1 MLLSRL
7 WKRAAS
13 RTAKDTAVWAGTQPS
28 AAHETYETHKAHTHQ
43 SGQALG
49 QAGKSE
55 PPEIWFFGGKGG
67 VGKTSCAAAQAL
79 ALAEKGEATLLVS
92 TDPAHNLG
100 DLFGAIGGK
109 PCNIAPRLDVME
121 LDPERE
127 CDRYLETV
135 RQRIAPLVSGERSA
149 TVMRQL
155 ELSRHAPGTS
165 EAALF
170 DALVEIILTPPA
182 PLENEDSHYRHILFD
197 TAPSGHTIRLLS
209 LPEVLG
215 GWLEGMLGQR
225 RRAVAERSLWLDS
238 QQASE
243 TPGEEAPEDPISEA
257 LEQRRTRY
265 AALRQRLS
273 DTRRARVI
281 LVSTPEKLPCLE
293 TTRTREALEAH
304 GLAVGGLIINQCLP
318 EPAAQG
324 AGGPSSTPHE
334 PQADWVAT
342 WREQQRHWAARLEE
356 AFADRPRLRLLR
368 QPQLP
373 EDRASLAPLVAQVTA
388 FRPWSP
394 TPAASS
400 CGCAAP
406 AR

>member
-1 MLLSRL
+1 MLLNWLR
-7 WKRAAS
+7 RRRRQDEARRTHAAEGRS
-13 RTAKDTAVWAGTQPS
+13 DPGMARDTQEEGAIPR
-28 AAHETYETHKAHTHQ
+28 
-43 SGQALG
+43 
-49 QAGKSE
+49 
-55 PPEIWFFGGKGG
+55 PEIWFFGGKGG

-100 DLFGAIGGK
+100 DLFGAVGGK

-127 CDRYLETV
+127 CDRYLEAV

-182 PLENEDSHYRHILFD
+182 PLEDEASHYRHILFD

-243 TPGEEAPEDPISEA
+243 TPGGEAPEDPISEA

-318 EPAAQG
+318 EPAAQE
-324 AGGPSSTPHE
+324 AGKTLSATHE

-342 WREQQRHWAARLEE
+342 WREQQQRWAARLEE
-356 AFADRPRLRLLR
+356 AFADRPCLRLLR

-373 EDRASLAPLVAQVTA
+373 EDRASLAPLVVQFTA

-394 TPAASS
+394 VPTAPS
-400 CGCAAP
+400 CGFAAR

>member
-1 MLLSRL
+1 MLLNWLRRHRRD
-7 WKRAAS
+7 KRTDGPPGAGSHPAPG
-13 RTAKDTAVWAGTQPS
+13 RTGDEGTQD
-28 AAHETYETHKAHTHQ
+28 AA
-43 SGQALG
+43 LR
-49 QAGKSE
+49 
-55 PPEIWFFGGKGG
+55 PEIWFFGGKGG

-79 ALAEKGEATLLVS
+79 ALAEKGESTLLVS

-100 DLFGAIGGK
+100 DLFGEIGGK
-109 PCNIAPRLDVME
+109 PRNIAPRLDVME

-127 CDRYLETV
+127 CERYLEAV

-170 DALVEIILTPPA
+170 DALVEIILAPPS
-182 PLENEDSHYRHILFD
+182 PLTQGHEGYRHILFD

-238 QQASE
+238 QQSSGALE
-243 TPGEEAPEDPISEA
+243 TPSAAPEDPISEA
-257 LEQRRTRY
+257 LEQRRVRY
-265 AALRQRLS
+265 AALRHHLT

-293 TTRTREALEAH
+293 TLRTREALESH
-304 GLAVGGLIINQCLP
+304 GLGVGGLIINQCLP
-318 EPAAQG
+318 ESASQG
-324 AGGPSSTPHE
+324 AAGSTSTPHE
-334 PQADWVAT
+334 SLDDWVAT
-342 WREQQRHWAARLEE
+342 WREQQQHWAARLEE

-368 QPQLP
+368 QPRLP
-373 EDRASLAPLVAQVTA
+373 EDRASLAPLVARFTT

-394 TPAASS
+394 TPATSS
-400 CGCAAP
+400 CGCHAACE
-406 AR
+406 

>member
-13 RTAKDTAVWAGTQPS
+13 RTAKDTAGPKSTRPS
-28 AAHETYETHKAHTHQ
+28 AAHETHKAHTHQ
-43 SGQALG
+43 SGQAPG
-49 QAGKSE
+49 QAEISKH
-55 PPEIWFFGGKGG
+55 PEIWFFGGKGG

-127 CDRYLETV
+127 CDRYLEAV
-135 RQRIAPLVSGERSA
+135 RQRIVPLVSGERSA

-182 PLENEDSHYRHILFD
+182 PLEDEAPHYRHILFD

-225 RRAVAERSLWLDS
+225 RRAIAERSLWLDS

-243 TPGEEAPEDPISEA
+243 TPGEEAP
-257 LEQRRTRY
+257 
-265 AALRQRLS
+265 
-273 DTRRARVI
+273 
-281 LVSTPEKLPCLE
+281 
-293 TTRTREALEAH
+293 
-304 GLAVGGLIINQCLP
+304 
-318 EPAAQG
+318 
-324 AGGPSSTPHE
+324 
-334 PQADWVAT
+334 
-342 WREQQRHWAARLEE
+342 
-356 AFADRPRLRLLR
+356 
-368 QPQLP
+368 
-373 EDRASLAPLVAQVTA
+373 
-388 FRPWSP
+388 
-394 TPAASS
+394 
-400 CGCAAP
+400 
-406 AR
+406 

>member
-1 MLLSRL
+1 MLLNWLRRRRRQDGARRTHAAEGRSDPG
-7 WKRAAS
+7 RAH
-13 RTAKDTAVWAGTQPS
+13 VTQEEGAIPR
-28 AAHETYETHKAHTHQ
+28 
-43 SGQALG
+43 
-49 QAGKSE
+49 
-55 PPEIWFFGGKGG
+55 PEIWFFGGKGG

-79 ALAEKGEATLLVS
+79 ALAEKGEPTLLVS

-100 DLFGAIGGK
+100 DLFGDLGGRPRAIAA
-109 PCNIAPRLDVME
+109 CLDVME
-121 LDPERE
+121 LDPEQE
-127 CDRYLETV
+127 CERYLEEV

-155 ELSRHAPGTS
+155 ALARHAPGTS

-182 PLENEDSHYRHILFD
+182 PLTSDSSSYRHILFD

-238 QQASE
+238 QQTATASK
-243 TPGEEAPEDPISEA
+243 PGSSAPEDPISEA

-265 AALRQRLS
+265 KALRRCLTDAS
-273 DTRRARVI
+273 RARVI

-293 TTRTREALEAH
+293 TTRTRDALEAH

-318 EPAAQG
+318 DASSEVLG
-324 AGGPSSTPHE
+324 ASSPSSGE
-334 PQADWVAT
+334 AQADWIAS
-342 WREQQRHWAARLEE
+342 WREQQQHWAARLEE
-356 AFADRPRLRLLR
+356 AFADRPCLRLSR
-368 QPQLP
+368 QSRLP
-373 EDRASLAPLVAQVTA
+373 EDRESLAPLITA
-388 FRPWSP
+388 LSTFRPWRH
-394 TPAASS
+394 ASS
-400 CGCAAP
+400 CCQ
-406 AR
+406 ARSPHPTTCTSAHHPQHQR